1 MVLIY
6 LDAGHG
12 GTDGGASENGIKE
25 KDIVLK
31 LVKKMKAML
40 DNYQDVRV
48 ETTRETD
55 IFLSLEERT
64 KKANNLNADILVS
77 VHCNGAVSTSAK
89 GFESYIYPNAGAS
102 TSAFQNVMHQEIIR
116 AMGTGVQ
123 DRGKKSANF
132 HMLRESKMKAILT
145 ENLFV
150 SNGSDATKLK
160 DDSFLDKIA
169 QGHINGLASYLG
181 LKKIAIPTPT
191 LPKEGKLYKVQ
202 VGAFEHKENAEALAN
217 DLIKLGYRPLVKYE

>member
-1 MVLIY
+1 
-6 LDAGHG
+6 
-12 GTDGGASENGIKE
+12 
-25 KDIVLK
+25 
-31 LVKKMKAML
+31 
-40 DNYQDVRV
+40 
-48 ETTRETD
+48 
-55 IFLSLEERT
+55 
-64 KKANNLNADILVS
+64 
-77 VHCNGAVSTSAK
+77 
-89 GFESYIYPNAGAS
+89 
-102 TSAFQNVMHQEIIR
+102 VMHQEIIR